1 MKLFARKQKL
11 SPAPAAFAPD
21 EISGEIIAVISAA
34 VAAMAPEGV
43 RYAVHSVK
51 PVSKRERPIWA
62 TAGLLESTRP
72 FC

>member
-1 MKLFARKQKL
+1 MKLFGKKQKT
-11 SPAPAAFAPD
+11 APTLPPSAPI

-43 RYAVHSVK
+43 RYAVYSVK
-51 PVSKRERPIWA
+51 RASKQERPIWA